1 MSSNG
6 SNGTIELSTG
16 VVLRSKPVSR
26 NIFADILSEHVAP
39 RVPTSYNQ
47 DKGREEENPNDPD
60 YLTELQR
67 YNTQLAR
74 SMSDALIVL
83 GTEFE
88 SKPDELPS
96 FDDETWLEEV
106 DLLRVYKTRTRR
118 GRYLA
123 WVKTVAIATDEDFAA
138 ITNSVKRSM
147 GVPEEDVSQQA
158 KRFRANKER
167 TRTGSGEAG

>member
-1 MSSNG
+1 MSG

-26 NIFADILSEHVAP
+26 NIFADILSEHVPP
-39 RVPTSYNQ
+39 RVPVSYNQ
-47 DKGREEENPNDPD
+47 DKGREEDNPQDPD
-60 YLTELQR
+60 YLAEMQR

-88 SKPDELPS
+88 RKPDTLPS

-106 DLLRVYKTRTRR
+106 ELLRVYKTKTRR

-138 ITNSVKRSM
+138 ISSSVKRSM
-147 GVPEEDVSQQA
+147 GVPEGDISQQA
-158 KRFRANKER
+158 KRFRPDKTR
-167 TRTGSGEAG
+167 TRPGSGEAG

>member
-16 VVLRSKPVSR
+16 VVLRSKPINR
-26 NIFADILSEHVAP
+26 NVFADILSEHVPP
-39 RVPTSYNQ
+39 RVPTSYNT
-47 DKGREEENPNDPD
+47 DKGREEDNPQDPD
-60 YLTELQR
+60 YLEEMQR

-74 SMSDALIVL
+74 AMSDALIVL
-83 GTEFE
+83 GTDFE

-96 FDDETWLEEV
+96 YDDETWLEEV
-106 DLLRVYKTRTRR
+106 ELLRVYKTKTRR

-123 WVKTVAIATDEDFAA
+123 WVKTVAIATVEDFNA

-147 GVPEEDVSQQA
+147 GVPEEDVTTQA
-158 KRFRANKER
+158 KRFRANKAR
-167 TRTGSGEAG
+167 D